1 MTANTEISD
10 LLKYV
15 HDFRAGVLKICRE
28 KNGIHIGGILSCA
41 EIIVTLFM
49 HTLKLDPEN
58 PKWDERDRFIL
69 SKGHSG
75 VALYYAMA
83 QRGFFPVEELY
94 DTFKGFES
102 RFGTHP
108 CKMSLPE
115 LEISSGALGHG
126 LSIAAGMALAAKT
139 DAKTHR
145 VFCLLGDAELDEG
158 SIWEAVMSASAYRLD
173 NLFAIVDRNRF
184 SMDGETESIMPLEPL
199 ADKWKSFN
207 WNVIDINGNDLIDVV
222 DCFDSLDILHGA
234 PTVIIANTTKGKGVS
249 YMENNALYH
258 SASITEEQYLTALS
272 EIDAA
277 YIRSLSEL
285 EL

>member
-1 MTANTEISD
+1 
-10 LLKYV
+10 
-15 HDFRAGVLKICRE
+15 
-28 KNGIHIGGILSCA
+28 
-41 EIIVTLFM
+41 
-49 HTLKLDPEN
+49 
-58 PKWDERDRFIL
+58 
-69 SKGHSG
+69 
-75 VALYYAMA
+75 
-83 QRGFFPVEELY
+83 
-94 DTFKGFES
+94 
-102 RFGTHP
+102 
-108 CKMSLPE
+108 
-115 LEISSGALGHG
+115 
-126 LSIAAGMALAAKT
+126 
-139 DAKTHR
+139 
-145 VFCLLGDAELDEG
+145 
-158 SIWEAVMSASAYRLD
+158 MSASAYRLD